1 MLPILDPVHSSC
13 SLRCSFTVDFSP
25 TEQCLPASL
34 IMVSLYVSSCILLL
48 LFSILSSILLVSL
61 VSMWFA
67 VNCVLALRK
76 SACLSWWQV
85 CFHSYLFWSVA
96 IWCFLLCPFWKHYNH
111 VFFLIQI
118 FQIHIYTVVGIPGL
132 KRVMPQPPPPAP
144 VSLLWSPL
152 ANVTLQSVSR
162 AVCPTPIT
170 FKWCWLISMSSCKW
184 WHSYQK
190 QPLLLAKELMLNVFS
205 LKTKHV

>member
-96 IWCFLLCPFWKHYNH
+96 IWCFLFSA
-111 VFFLIQI
+111 VSI
-118 FQIHIYTVVGIPGL
+118 L
-132 KRVMPQPPPPAP
+132 K
-144 VSLLWSPL
+144 
-152 ANVTLQSVSR
+152 TLQPCLFFNTNISNTHIHCSR
-162 AVCPTPIT
+162 NTWSQKSDATA
-170 FKWCWLISMSSCKW
+170 SSTGT
-184 WHSYQK
+184 S
-190 QPLLLAKELMLNVFS
+190 
-205 LKTKHV
+205 